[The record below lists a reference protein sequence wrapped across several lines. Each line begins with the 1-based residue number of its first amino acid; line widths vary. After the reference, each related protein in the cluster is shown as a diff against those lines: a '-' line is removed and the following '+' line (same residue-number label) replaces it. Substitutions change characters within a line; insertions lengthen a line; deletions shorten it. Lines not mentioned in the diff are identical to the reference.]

1 MRLDNLQLFRGKP
14 ATSTGAVPYRGHKH
28 FAQRL
33 LNRRGFLERAGL
45 SVGAVAGVG
54 LLGRAASVPAFG
66 SVAPAA
72 NQGRNSTTVVDP
84 QPIPGGLELLGPGT
98 PLFHVFLPG
107 SGAEPSTI
115 TDFNGFIG
123 WAAVGGQGT
132 HTSGGVSSH
141 LPFESDMRFMI
152 GEYVGVDGKHHHGAF
167 AFI

>member
-1 MRLDNLQLFRGKP
+1 MRLDNLQPFRGKP
-14 ATSTGAVPYRGHKH
+14 ATSSGAVPYPGHKH

-54 LLGRAASVPAFG
+54 LLGRTASVPAFG

-72 NQGRNSTTVVDP
+72 NQGRSSTTVVDP

-115 TDFNGFIG
+115 TDFNGFVG

-141 LPFESDMRFMI
+141 LPFESDLRFMI

>member
-1 MRLDNLQLFRGKP
+1 M
-14 ATSTGAVPYRGHKH
+14 
-28 FAQRL
+28 
-33 LNRRGFLERAGL
+33 
-45 SVGAVAGVG
+45 
-54 LLGRAASVPAFG
+54 LGS
-66 SVAPAA
+66 
-72 NQGRNSTTVVDP
+72 
-84 QPIPGGLELLGPGT
+84 GT

-132 HTSGGVSSH
+132 HTTGNVSSH
-141 LPFESDMRFMI
+141 LPFESDMRFII

>member
-1 MRLDNLQLFRGKP
+1 MNLSRLESFGVKP
-14 ATSTGAVPYRGHKH
+14 ANSAGTVPYRGHKH

-33 LNRRGFLERAGL
+33 LNRRGFLEKAGL
-45 SVGAVAGVG
+45 SVGAVAGVS
-54 LLGRAASVPAFG
+54 LLGSHATAMSRSLVPRASH
-66 SVAPAA
+66 
-72 NQGRNSTTVVDP
+72 GRNSAAGVDP
-84 QPIPGGLELLGPGT
+84 QPIPGGLELLGPST
-98 PLFHVFLPG
+98 PLFHLFLPA

-132 HTSGGVSSH
+132 HKTGGVSSR
-141 LPFESDMRFMI
+141 LPFESDLRFII

>member
-1 MRLDNLQLFRGKP
+1 MRLSKLQSFDGKP
-14 ATSTGAVPYRGHKH
+14 TDGAAPLPYRGHKH

-33 LNRRGFLERAGL
+33 LNRRGFLEKAGL
-45 SVGAVAGVG
+45 SVGAVAGAG
-54 LLGRAASVPAFG
+54 LIGAAGVPTLGSPLP
-66 SVAPAA
+66 VAG
-72 NQGRNSTTVVDP
+72 QGRNGTAGVVP

-98 PLFHVFLPG
+98 PLFHVFLPA

-115 TDFNGFIG
+115 TDFNGFVG

-132 HTSGGVSSH
+132 HTTGGVTSH

-152 GEYVGVDGKHHHGAF
+152 GEYIGVDGKHHHGAF

>member
-1 MRLDNLQLFRGKP
+1 
-14 ATSTGAVPYRGHKH
+14 V
-28 FAQRL
+28 
-33 LNRRGFLERAGL
+33 LEGL
-45 SVGAVAGVG
+45 
-54 LLGRAASVPAFG
+54 
-66 SVAPAA
+66 APAA
-72 NQGRNSTTVVDP
+72 NQGRNSTTAIDP

-115 TDFNGFIG
+115 TDFNGFVG

-132 HTSGGVSSH
+132 HTAGGVSSH
-141 LPFESDMRFMI
+141 LPFESDVRFMI